1 MRNIKLSDYKGIVF
15 DLDDTLIDRKEAYNK
30 VFSNLYNE
38 DQLFQKKFS
47 FDEAMSFFWS
57 LSPNNSIDVKKAHI
71 EIKRII
77 PDFKFN
83 YEEFYKYYYENLVK
97 NIKPYPGAKM
107 FLDELIEKKINFGI
121 VTNGGKYQYEKV
133 KNTGLEGK
141 YNFLIASEIFGSSKP
156 NIKIYL
162 ETLRQLKLTDLDVE
176 NILFIGDN
184 PYTDIIGAQRI
195 GFKTAWIKMDDN
207 DYPDDLSPPNYI
219 IESFR
224 ELEI

>member
-1 MRNIKLSDYKGIVF
+1 MRNIKLSNYKGIVF
-15 DLDDTLIDRKEAYNK
+15 DLDDTLIDRKEAYDK
-30 VFSNLYNE
+30 VFSDLYN
-38 DQLFQKKFS
+38 DDKLFQKKFS
-47 FDEAMSFFWS
+47 HEEAMRFFWS
-57 LSPNNSIDVKKAHI
+57 LSPNNTFDVKKGLI
-71 EIKRII
+71 EIKKIF
-77 PDFKFN
+77 PEFN
-83 YEEFYKYYYENLVK
+83 FEYDEFYQYYYENLVK
-97 NIKPYPGAKM
+97 VIKPYSGAKE
-107 FLDELIEKKINFGI
+107 FLEKLIEKKINFGI

-219 IESFR
+219 IKSFR